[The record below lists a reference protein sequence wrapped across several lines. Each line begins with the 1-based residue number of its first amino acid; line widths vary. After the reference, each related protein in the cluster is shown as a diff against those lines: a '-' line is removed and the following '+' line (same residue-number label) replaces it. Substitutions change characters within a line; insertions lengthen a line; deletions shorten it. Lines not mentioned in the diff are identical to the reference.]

1 MLLPTAQPE
10 GMGVPVIFDGL
21 DQRQGYRADFLD
33 LADGSLVP
41 IPTLTDLGRSL
52 AAPLADGSQELKY
65 HKFSVVMHRERRLA
79 ILTASNVDWRSQ
91 SRTVDGRI
99 PSRREL
105 TGLPE
110 HTIEQWVTDTRIAAE
125 HQLPDVF
132 FTKDGGA
139 FDKGHIVRR
148 DDVCWGASFQDIQM
162 ANGDTYHT
170 TNCTPQI
177 ATFNQSAQGA
187 DNWGDLENVIQQETD
202 AEKAIVFAG
211 PVLSPDDRH
220 FHGRDQMGP
229 VRVAVPTRFWKV
241 VAVNGP
247 AGVQAFGFLLEQDL
261 SQVPLDQEFVVPASW
276 RRFMRRI
283 SELEGLLF
291 GLADFAWLKDRDR
304 FDEPEGMHIRDELRR
319 ADPPPV
325 ARSL

>member
-1 MLLPTAQPE
+1 MLLPAAQPE

-21 DQRQGYRADFLD
+21 EQREGYRADFLGF
-33 LADGSLVP
+33 ADGTLVP
-41 IPTLTDLGRSL
+41 IPALTDLGLSV
-52 AAPLADGSQELKY
+52 AAPLADGTVELKY
-65 HKFSVVMHRERRLA
+65 HKFTVVMHRERRLA
-79 ILTASNVDWRSQ
+79 VLTASNVDWRSE

-105 TGLPE
+105 TGLPDN
-110 HTIEQWVTDTRIAAE
+110 TIEQWVTDSRIAPE

-148 DDVCWGASFQDIQM
+148 DDVCWGTTFQDIQM

-177 ATFNQSAQGA
+177 AGFNQSQRGV
-187 DNWGDLENVIQQETD
+187 DNWGDLENLIQQQTN

-211 PVLSPDDRH
+211 PVLAPEDRH
-220 FHGRDQMGP
+220 FHGRDENGL
-229 VRVAVPTRFWKV
+229 VRVAVPSRFWKIV
-241 VAVNGP
+241 LVSGSSGP
-247 AGVQAFGFLLEQDL
+247 EAFGFLLEQDL
-261 SQVPLDQEFVVPASW
+261 SRVPLDQEFVVPAPW

-283 SELEGLLF
+283 SELEALLF
-291 GLADFAWLKDRDR
+291 GLADLSWLKARDR
-304 FDEPEGMHIRDELRR
+304 FDEPEAVRLREELRR
-319 ADPPPV
+319 TTTAAV
-325 ARSL
+325 RSA